1 MSSELRELYQ
11 EVILDH
17 GRTPRNFGRPDGANH
32 HAHGHNPLCGDKVT
46 VHLKLKDG
54 VVEDVGFEGSGCAIS
69 MASTSLMTE
78 VLKGKTVAEAHALFH
93 RFHDL
98 ITGSHDSRADETV
111 DADDF
116 ERLTVLS
123 GVSEYPMRVK
133 CATLGWHTL
142 EAAIQGEADKVST
155 E

>member
-17 GRTPRNFGRPDGANH
+17 GRTPRNMHVPDGANH
-32 HAHGHNPLCGDKVT
+32 HASGHNPLCGDTVT
-46 VHLKLKDG
+46 IHLKVNGDR
-54 VVEDVGFEGSGCAIS
+54 VEDIGFEGQGCAIS

-78 VLKGKTVAEAHALFH
+78 ILKGKTVAEAHALFH

-98 ITGSHDSRADETV
+98 ITGSDDSAGEQVDE
-111 DADDF
+111 DAF
-116 ERLTVLS
+116 ERLMVLS

-133 CATLGWHTL
+133 CATLCWHAM
-142 EAAIQGEADKVST
+142 EAAMKGDESVT
-155 E
+155 ME